1 MVEGDGA
8 VEVGEG
14 RFQAVRDG
22 AEGVIGEVAIAIME
36 GVEEREERSGLVFPL
51 IDELLIGV
59 GNDHL

>member
-14 RFQAVRDG
+14 SFQAMGND
-22 AEGVIGEVAIAIME
+22 AEGVIREVAITIVKGM
-36 GVEEREERSGLVFPL
+36 EERQERGGLVFPV
-51 IDELLIGV
+51 IDEVLIGV